1 MRWGIVLLAIAI
13 IISGCLS
20 GEEVSKEEILNQ
32 IDSVDTFSYHTTAFI
47 NVDVSNAFIRK
58 IEMTMI
64 IDGYSN
70 GRISKG
76 NISLNSKINSID
88 EINEFIP
95 FYIEGDKTFIK
106 LSGKWQR
113 ATKDYISNNGGNI
126 LNYVK
131 ELIIKNDIKTEK
143 EDSYYII
150 KLKDDNI
157 NRELNSLIYRNIK
170 LPEVNIEITGG
181 EVEVV
186 LDENK
191 MPIKVIKKAK
201 IHGTSSQGDL
211 EGSITIETD
220 IKDINKNFDFSK
232 PEDLNIS

>member
-1 MRWGIVLLAIAI
+1 
-13 IISGCLS
+13 
-20 GEEVSKEEILNQ
+20 
-32 IDSVDTFSYHTTAFI
+32 
-47 NVDVSNAFIRK
+47 
-58 IEMTMI
+58 MI

-157 NRELNSLIYRNIK
+157 NRELNSLVYRNIK

-211 EGSITIETD
+211 DGSITIETD